1 MFNYNIL
8 DTSDGRSIF
17 FFEFGGLPYLEN
29 KEFIDK
35 TFYSTAK
42 RLMPP
47 ELSDRIS
54 MDSDGMYLDGIN
66 ILQPQRHSDGYS
78 TLPVFLVSSN
88 ENFEKDELELLVL
101 ESAEITN
108 KDIVLASHPEY
119 LMNITAF
126 SYKDTTGYIDEA
138 AEDIIQNIY
147 EICIARE
154 NQQ

>member
-47 ELSDRIS
+47 ELSDRIT
-54 MDSDGMYLDGIN
+54 MDSDGMYLDGMN
-66 ILQPQRHSDGYS
+66 IVQPQRYPNGYS

-88 ENFEKDELELLVL
+88 EYFEEDELELLIV
-101 ESAEITN
+101 ESAEIAN
-108 KDIVLASHPEY
+108 KDIVLASHLEY

-126 SYKDTTGYIDEA
+126 SYRDTNICNDEM

-147 EICIARE
+147 ENCIARE
-154 NQQ
+154 NK